1 MRRAKATLPGLTA
14 SFMKGTIM
22 RPAHQRPFIAALATA
37 AALSLAGCGAV
48 AQSASSGTAS
58 PSGIATTSPATS
70 SPATAS
76 PTTNAG
82 KPSSSAPAPAALAT
96 YTFPDGGLSFKYPA
110 DWKVELFTGDV
121 KPSTSRT
128 ATVFDA
134 SGTKQV
140 TVYSGLIADGVTHPV
155 TRTVFESAPVPGLQE
170 QPAPAAHYSFY
181 VDRMDANSTYRMH
194 LTAGAPQAGKGMA
207 LDGII
212 RIGKE
217 VLVAEAQFIEKP
229 FANDAAAKAWLA
241 SAEGQAIKALLLSVT
256 YR

>member
-22 RPAHQRPFIAALATA
+22 RSAHHGTFIAALATA
-37 AALSLAGCGAV
+37 AAISLAGCAAGAP
-48 AQSASSGTAS
+48 SASTTAV
-58 PSGIATTSPATS
+58 PSTTA
-70 SPATAS
+70 A
-76 PTTNAG
+76 
-82 KPSSSAPAPAALAT
+82 KPSASASGSASAPASGALAT
-96 YTFPDGGLSFKYPA
+96 YTFPDGRLSFKHPA

-140 TVYSGLIADGVTHPV
+140 TVYSGLVADGVAHPV
-155 TRTVFESAPVPGLQE
+155 TRTVFESAPVPGLQQ
-170 QPAPAAHYSFY
+170 QPAAAAHYSFY
-181 VDRMDANSTYRMH
+181 VDRMENNPTYRMH
-194 LTAGAPQAGKGMA
+194 LTAGAPAAGKGMA
-207 LDGII
+207 LDGIV

-217 VLVAEAQFIEKP
+217 VLVADAQFIEKP
-229 FANDAAAKAWLA
+229 FASDAAAKAWLA
-241 SAEGQAIKALLLSVT
+241 STEGQAIKALLLSVT

>member
-14 SFMKGTIM
+14 SFLKGTIM

-58 PSGIATTSPATS
+58 PS
-70 SPATAS
+70 PATAS
-76 PTTNAG
+76 PTTNTG

-96 YTFPDGGLSFKYPA
+96 YTFPDGRLSFKYPA

-134 SGTKQV
+134 SGTRQV

-155 TRTVFESAPVPGLQE
+155 TRTVFESAPVPGLRE
-170 QPAPAAHYSFY
+170 PAPAAHYSFY
-181 VDRMDANSTYRMH
+181 VDRMDTNSTYRMH

-229 FANDAAAKAWLA
+229 FADDAAAKAWLA
-241 SAEGQAIKALLLSVT
+241 GAEGQAIKGLLLSVT
-256 YR
+256 CR

>member
-14 SFMKGTIM
+14 PFMKGTTM
-22 RPAHQRPFIAALATA
+22 RSAHHGTFIAALATA
-37 AALSLAGCGAV
+37 AAISVAGCAAGV
-48 AQSASSGTAS
+48 PSASTTA
-58 PSGIATTSPATS
+58 G
-70 SPATAS
+70 
-76 PTTNAG
+76 PTTTG
-82 KPSSSAPAPAALAT
+82 TKPSASASGSASAPAPAALAT
-96 YTFPDGGLSFKYPA
+96 YTFPDGRLSFKYPA

-140 TVYSGLIADGVTHPV
+140 TVYSGLVADGVTHPV
-155 TRTVFESAPVPGLQE
+155 TRTVFESAPVPGLQQ

-181 VDRMDANSTYRMH
+181 VDRMETNPTYRMH
-194 LTAGAPQAGKGMA
+194 LTAGAPAAGKGVA

-212 RIGKE
+212 RVGKE
-217 VLVAEAQFIEKP
+217 VLVADAQFIEKP
-229 FANDAAAKAWLA
+229 FASDAAAKAWLA
-241 SAEGQAIKALLLSVT
+241 STEGQAIKALLLSVT

>member
-1 MRRAKATLPGLTA
+1 M
-14 SFMKGTIM
+14 
-22 RPAHQRPFIAALATA
+22 
-37 AALSLAGCGAV
+37 
-48 AQSASSGTAS
+48 
-58 PSGIATTSPATS
+58 
-70 SPATAS
+70 
-76 PTTNAG
+76 
-82 KPSSSAPAPAALAT
+82 
-96 YTFPDGGLSFKYPA
+96 
-110 DWKVELFTGDV
+110 ELFTGDV

-155 TRTVFESAPVPGLQE
+155 TRTVFESAPVPGLGQ
-170 QPAPAAHYSFY
+170 QQAPAAHYSFY
-181 VDRMDANSTYRMH
+181 VDRMDSNATYRMH

-229 FANDAAAKAWLA
+229 FANDAAAKSWLA
-241 SAEGQAIKALLLSVT
+241 GDEGQAIKALLLSVT

>member
-14 SFMKGTIM
+14 SFMKGPIM
-22 RPAHQRPFIAALATA
+22 RPALHRPCIAALATA
-37 AALSLAGCGAV
+37 AAISLAGCAAGV
-48 AQSASSGTAS
+48 PSASSGT
-58 PSGIATTSPATS
+58 PSGVATT
-70 SPATAS
+70 ATAS
-76 PTTNAG
+76 PTTNAA
-82 KPSSSAPAPAALAT
+82 KPSSSASAPAALAT
-96 YTFPDGGLSFKYPA
+96 YTFPDGRLSFKYPA

-181 VDRMDANSTYRMH
+181 VDRMDNNPTYRMH
-194 LTAGAPQAGKGMA
+194 LTAGAPAAGKGMA

-217 VLVAEAQFIEKP
+217 VLVADAQFIEKP
-229 FANDAAAKAWLA
+229 FASDAAAKAWLA
-241 SAEGQAIKALLLSVT
+241 SAEGQAIKSLLLSVT

>member
-22 RPAHQRPFIAALATA
+22 RSAHHGTFIAALATA
-37 AALSLAGCGAV
+37 AAISLAGCAAGAP
-48 AQSASSGTAS
+48 SASTTA
-58 PSGIATTSPATS
+58 G
-70 SPATAS
+70 
-76 PTTNAG
+76 PTTTAAE
-82 KPSSSAPAPAALAT
+82 PSASGSGSASAPAPAALAT
-96 YTFPDGGLSFKYPA
+96 YTFPDGRLSFKYPA

-140 TVYSGLIADGVTHPV
+140 TIYSGLVADGVTHPV
-155 TRTVFESAPVPGLQE
+155 TRTVFESAPVPGLQQE
-170 QPAPAAHYSFY
+170 PAPAAHYSFY
-181 VDRMDANSTYRMH
+181 VDRMENNPTYRMH
-194 LTAGAPQAGKGMA
+194 LTAGAPAAGKGMA
-207 LDGII
+207 LDGIV

-217 VLVAEAQFIEKP
+217 VLVADAQFIEKP
-229 FANDAAAKAWLA
+229 FASDAAAKAWLA
-241 SAEGQAIKALLLSVT
+241 STEGQAIKALLLSVT

>member
-22 RPAHQRPFIAALATA
+22 RSAHHGTFIAALATA
-37 AALSLAGCGAV
+37 AAISLAGCAAGAP
-48 AQSASSGTAS
+48 SASTTAV
-58 PSGIATTSPATS
+58 PSTTA
-70 SPATAS
+70 A
-76 PTTNAG
+76 
-82 KPSSSAPAPAALAT
+82 KPSASGSASAPAPAALAT
-96 YTFPDGGLSFKYPA
+96 YTFPDGRLSFKHPA

-140 TVYSGLIADGVTHPV
+140 TIYSGLVADGVTHPV

-181 VDRMDANSTYRMH
+181 VDRMDNNPAYRMH
-194 LTAGAPQAGKGMA
+194 LAAGAPAAGKGMA

-217 VLVAEAQFIEKP
+217 VLVADAQFIEKP
-229 FANDAAAKAWLA
+229 FASDAAAKAWLA
-241 SAEGQAIKALLLSVT
+241 SAEGQAIKSLLLSVT

>member
-22 RPAHQRPFIAALATA
+22 RSAHHGTFIAALATA
-37 AALSLAGCGAV
+37 AAISLAGCAAGAP
-48 AQSASSGTAS
+48 SASTTA
-58 PSGIATTSPATS
+58 G
-70 SPATAS
+70 
-76 PTTNAG
+76 PTTTAAE
-82 KPSSSAPAPAALAT
+82 PSASGSGSGSGSASAPAPAALAT
-96 YTFPDGGLSFKYPA
+96 YTFPDGRLSFKYPA

-140 TVYSGLIADGVTHPV
+140 TIYSGLVADGVTHPV

-170 QPAPAAHYSFY
+170 EPAPAAHYSFY
-181 VDRMDANSTYRMH
+181 VDRMENNPAYRMH
-194 LTAGAPQAGKGMA
+194 LTSGAPAAGKGMA
-207 LDGII
+207 LDGIV

-217 VLVAEAQFIEKP
+217 VLVADAQFIEKP
-229 FANDAAAKAWLA
+229 FASDAAAKAWLA
-241 SAEGQAIKALLLSVT
+241 STEGQAIKALLLSVT

>member
-22 RPAHQRPFIAALATA
+22 RSAHHGTFIAALATA
-37 AALSLAGCGAV
+37 AAISLAGCAAGAP
-48 AQSASSGTAS
+48 SASTTA
-58 PSGIATTSPATS
+58 G
-70 SPATAS
+70 
-76 PTTNAG
+76 PTTTTAAE
-82 KPSSSAPAPAALAT
+82 PSASGSGSASAPAPAALAT
-96 YTFPDGGLSFKYPA
+96 YTFPDGRLSFKYPA

-140 TVYSGLIADGVTHPV
+140 TIYSGLVADGVTHPV
-155 TRTVFESAPVPGLQE
+155 TRTVFESAPVPGLQQE
-170 QPAPAAHYSFY
+170 PAPAAHYSFY
-181 VDRMDANSTYRMH
+181 VDRMENNPTYRMH
-194 LTAGAPQAGKGMA
+194 LTAGAPAAGKGMA
-207 LDGII
+207 LDGIV

-217 VLVAEAQFIEKP
+217 VLVADAQFIEKP
-229 FANDAAAKAWLA
+229 FASDAAAKAWLA
-241 SAEGQAIKALLLSVT
+241 STEGQAIKALLLSVT

>member
-22 RPAHQRPFIAALATA
+22 RSAHHGTFIAALATA
-37 AALSLAGCGAV
+37 AAISLAGCAAGAP
-48 AQSASSGTAS
+48 SASTTA
-58 PSGIATTSPATS
+58 G
-70 SPATAS
+70 
-76 PTTNAG
+76 PTTTAAE
-82 KPSSSAPAPAALAT
+82 PSASGSGSRSASAPAPAALAT
-96 YTFPDGGLSFKYPA
+96 YTFPDGRLSFKYPA

-140 TVYSGLIADGVTHPV
+140 TIYSGLVADGVTHPV

-170 QPAPAAHYSFY
+170 EPAPAAHYSFY
-181 VDRMDANSTYRMH
+181 VDRMENNPAYRMH
-194 LTAGAPQAGKGMA
+194 LTSGAPAAGKGMA
-207 LDGII
+207 LDGIV

-217 VLVAEAQFIEKP
+217 VLVADAQFIEKP
-229 FANDAAAKAWLA
+229 FASDAAAKAWLA
-241 SAEGQAIKALLLSVT
+241 STEGQTIKALLLSVT

>member
-22 RPAHQRPFIAALATA
+22 RSAHHGTFIAALATA
-37 AALSLAGCGAV
+37 AAISLAGCAAGAP
-48 AQSASSGTAS
+48 SASTTA
-58 PSGIATTSPATS
+58 G
-70 SPATAS
+70 
-76 PTTNAG
+76 PTTTAAE
-82 KPSSSAPAPAALAT
+82 PSASGSGSASAPAPAALAT
-96 YTFPDGGLSFKYPA
+96 YTFPDGRLSFKYPA

-140 TVYSGLIADGVTHPV
+140 TIYSGLVADGVTHPV

-170 QPAPAAHYSFY
+170 EPAPAAHYSFY
-181 VDRMDANSTYRMH
+181 VDRMENNPTYRMH
-194 LTAGAPQAGKGMA
+194 LTAGAPAAGNGMA
-207 LDGII
+207 LDGIV

-217 VLVAEAQFIEKP
+217 VLVADAQFIEKP
-229 FANDAAAKAWLA
+229 FASDAAAKAWLA
-241 SAEGQAIKALLLSVT
+241 STEGQAIKALLLSVT

>member
-1 MRRAKATLPGLTA
+1 
-14 SFMKGTIM
+14 MKGTIM
-22 RPAHQRPFIAALATA
+22 RSAHHGTFIAALATA
-37 AALSLAGCGAV
+37 AAISLAGCAAGV
-48 AQSASSGTAS
+48 PSASSGTAS
-58 PSGIATTSPATS
+58 SSGVAATL
-70 SPATAS
+70 PATAG
-76 PTTNAG
+76 PTTSAA
-82 KPSSSAPAPAALAT
+82 KPSSSASAPAALAT
-96 YTFPDGGLSFKYPA
+96 YTFPDGRLSFKYPA

-181 VDRMDANSTYRMH
+181 VDRMDNNPAYRMH
-194 LTAGAPQAGKGMA
+194 LAAGAPAAGKGMA

-217 VLVAEAQFIEKP
+217 VLVADAQFIEKP
-229 FANDAAAKAWLA
+229 FASDAAAKAWLA
-241 SAEGQAIKALLLSVT
+241 SAEGQAIKSLLLSVT

>member
-22 RPAHQRPFIAALATA
+22 RSAHHGTFIAALATA
-37 AALSLAGCGAV
+37 AAISLAGCAAGAP
-48 AQSASSGTAS
+48 SASTTAGSTTAAEPSASG
-58 PSGIATTSPATS
+58 SGSGSGSA
-70 SPATAS
+70 
-76 PTTNAG
+76 
-82 KPSSSAPAPAALAT
+82 SAPAPAALAT
-96 YTFPDGGLSFKYPA
+96 YTFPDGRLSFKYPA

-140 TVYSGLIADGVTHPV
+140 TIYSGLVADGVTHPV

-170 QPAPAAHYSFY
+170 EPAPAAHYSFY
-181 VDRMDANSTYRMH
+181 VDRMENNPAYRMH
-194 LTAGAPQAGKGMA
+194 LTSGAPAAGKGMA
-207 LDGII
+207 LDGIV

-217 VLVAEAQFIEKP
+217 VLVADAQFIEKP
-229 FANDAAAKAWLA
+229 FASDAAAKAWLA
-241 SAEGQAIKALLLSVT
+241 STEGQAIKALLLSVT

>member
-14 SFMKGTIM
+14 SFLKGTIM

-58 PSGIATTSPATS
+58 PSPAATSPATS
-70 SPATAS
+70 SPAAAS

-96 YTFPDGGLSFKYPA
+96 YTFPDGRLSFKYPA

-134 SGTKQV
+134 SGTRQV

-155 TRTVFESAPVPGLQE
+155 TRTVFESAPVPGLRE

-181 VDRMDANSTYRMH
+181 VDRMDINSTYRMH

-229 FANDAAAKAWLA
+229 FADDAAAKAWLA
-241 SAEGQAIKALLLSVT
+241 GAEGQAIKGLLLSVT

>member
-1 MRRAKATLPGLTA
+1 
-14 SFMKGTIM
+14 M
-22 RPAHQRPFIAALATA
+22 RPAHQRPFIVALATA

-58 PSGIATTSPATS
+58 PSGIATTSPAAPA
-70 SPATAS
+70 PATTG
-76 PTTNAG
+76 PTTAAG
-82 KPSSSAPAPAALAT
+82 KPSSSATAPVALAT
-96 YTFPDGGLSFKYPA
+96 YTFPDGKLSFKYPA

-155 TRTVFESAPVPGLQE
+155 TRTVFESAPVPGLGQ
-170 QPAPAAHYSFY
+170 QQAPAAHYSFY
-181 VDRMDANSTYRMH
+181 VDRMDSNATYRMH

-217 VLVAEAQFIEKP
+217 VLVAEAQFIAKP
-229 FANDAAAKAWLA
+229 FADDAAAKSWLA
-241 SAEGQAIKALLLSVT
+241 GDEGQAIKALLLSVT